1 MFVTCSIE
9 EPQVHKEEREYMWLF
24 MEFDP
29 KFLQLPYFTMVEI
42 PVLHRNPDHH
52 RNPIKCY

>member
-1 MFVTCSIE
+1 VTCSIE

-42 PVLHRNPDHH
+42 PYLHRNPDHH
-52 RNPIKCY
+52 RNPINYY